1 MKSWRPCVA
10 DELEA
15 LEKELAEYVDLRRR
29 LGLADFRFVD
39 ALTWHRVQALTN
51 LADSEDMMWA
61 DRIRLLDRLAERK
74 GIPLTEERAL
84 RYVLDEIAERER
96 RRRAEE
102 LDRRKEAA
110 VRQETLT

>member
-1 MKSWRPCVA
+1 MP

-15 LEKELAEYVDLRRR
+15 LEKELASYVDFRRV
-29 LGLADFRFVD
+29 ANPDFHFAD
-39 ALTWHRVQALTN
+39 ALIGHRRQTIAN
-51 LADSEDMMWA
+51 LADSEDVTLA
-61 DRIRLLDRLAERK
+61 DRVRLLDRLAQAK

-96 RRRAEE
+96 KRRAEE

-110 VRQETLT
+110 S

>member
-1 MKSWRPCVA
+1 MA

-15 LEKELAEYVDLRRR
+15 LEKELAEYVALRQRLGDDDLRF
-29 LGLADFRFVD
+29 AD
-39 ALTWHRVQALTN
+39 ALISHRRQAITN
-51 LADSEDMMWA
+51 LSDSEDLMWS
-61 DRIRLLDRLAERK
+61 DRVKLLDRVAEHK

-96 RRRAEE
+96 RRRSEE

-110 VRQETLT
+110 S